1 MTPRR
6 EVAAGIRAEL
16 PILLGV
22 LPFGLIYGALALQ
35 AGIPPAP
42 ALAMSSIVFAGSAQ
56 FVATQLIGAGTPVG
70 LLLLTTFVVNLRHL
84 LYSGSLA
91 PYLRPLR
98 PAWKAALAYLL
109 TDEAYVVAIT
119 HYSQT
124 SPTRATPPS
133 PGLQRESSRKHGMD
147 GEDDVLPQGPDRGII
162 HRRASRA
169 HRHSVHPAHAGKRL
183 RRRIC
188 LRPRRS
194 DGRRHVRC
202 SGGIWTD
209 RRRQRAGRWTA
220 VAAASRRTLPPLSRH
235 PDLADRRTG
244 RSAVDRLGC

>member
-6 EVAAGIRAEL
+6 EFAAGIRAEL

-56 FVATQLIGAGTPVG
+56 FVATQLIGAGTPAG

-84 LYSGSLA
+84 LYSASLA

-98 PAWKAALAYLL
+98 PAWKVALAYLL
-109 TDEAYVVAIT
+109 TDEAYAVAIT

-124 SPTRATPPS
+124 SPTRATSPS
-133 PGLQRESSRKHGMD
+133 HRDEPDHRHWFFLGAGLTLWTTWQASTTVGLYLGARIPTSWHLEFALPLTFLALARPAVTD
-147 GEDDVLPQGPDRGII
+147 RATAITVLVASVVGIVSYGLAMRLGII
-162 HRRASRA
+162 AA
-169 HRHSVHPAHAGKRL
+169 ALAG
-183 RRRIC
+183 IAAGIVAETW
-188 LRPRRS
+188 
-194 DGRRHVRC
+194 DGRR
-202 SGGIWTD
+202 G
-209 RRRQRAGRWTA
+209 
-220 VAAASRRTLPPLSRH
+220 
-235 PDLADRRTG
+235 
-244 RSAVDRLGC
+244 

>member
-6 EVAAGIRAEL
+6 EFAAGIRAEL

-56 FVATQLIGAGTPVG
+56 FVATQLIGAGTPAG

-84 LYSGSLA
+84 LYSASLA

-98 PAWKAALAYLL
+98 PAWKVALAYLL
-109 TDEAYVVAIT
+109 TDEAYAVAIT

-124 SPTRATPPS
+124 SPTRATSPS
-133 PGLQRESSRKHGMD
+133 HRDEPDHRHWFFLGAGLTLWTTWQASTTVGLYLGARIPTSWHLEFALPLTFLALARPAVTD
-147 GEDDVLPQGPDRGII
+147 RATAITVLVASVVGIVSYGLAMRLGII
-162 HRRASRA
+162 AA
-169 HRHSVHPAHAGKRL
+169 ALAG
-183 RRRIC
+183 IAAGIVAVTG
-188 LRPRRS
+188 
-194 DGRRHVRC
+194 DGRR
-202 SGGIWTD
+202 G
-209 RRRQRAGRWTA
+209 
-220 VAAASRRTLPPLSRH
+220 
-235 PDLADRRTG
+235 
-244 RSAVDRLGC
+244 

>member
-6 EVAAGIRAEL
+6 EFAAGIRAEL

-56 FVATQLIGAGTPVG
+56 FVATQLIAARASVG

-84 LYSGSLA
+84 LYSASLA

-109 TDEAYVVAIT
+109 TDEAYAVAIT

-124 SPTRATPPS
+124 SPARATPPS
-133 PGLQRESSRKHGMD
+133 HRDEPDHRHWFFLGAGLTLWTTWQASTAVGLYLGARMPTSWHLEFALPLTFLALARPAVTD
-147 GEDDVLPQGPDRGII
+147 RATAITVLVASVVGIVSYGLAMRLGII
-162 HRRASRA
+162 VAA
-169 HRHSVHPAHAGKRL
+169 FAG
-183 RRRIC
+183 IAAGIVAETWG
-188 LRPRRS
+188 
-194 DGRRHVRC
+194 GRR
-202 SGGIWTD
+202 G
-209 RRRQRAGRWTA
+209 
-220 VAAASRRTLPPLSRH
+220 
-235 PDLADRRTG
+235 
-244 RSAVDRLGC
+244 

>member
-6 EVAAGIRAEL
+6 EFAAGIRAEL

-56 FVATQLIGAGTPVG
+56 FVATQLIAAGASVG

-84 LYSGSLA
+84 LYSASLA

-109 TDEAYVVAIT
+109 TDEAYAVAIT

-124 SPTRATPPS
+124 SPAPATPPS
-133 PGLQRESSRKHGMD
+133 HRDEPDHRHWFFLGAGLTLWTTWQASTAVGLYLGARIPTSWHLEFALPLTFLALARPAVTD
-147 GEDDVLPQGPDRGII
+147 RATAITVLVASVVGIVSYGLAMRLGII
-162 HRRASRA
+162 VGAF
-169 HRHSVHPAHAGKRL
+169 AG
-183 RRRIC
+183 IAAGIVAETWG
-188 LRPRRS
+188 
-194 DGRRHVRC
+194 GRR
-202 SGGIWTD
+202 G
-209 RRRQRAGRWTA
+209 
-220 VAAASRRTLPPLSRH
+220 
-235 PDLADRRTG
+235 
-244 RSAVDRLGC
+244 

>member
-6 EVAAGIRAEL
+6 EFAAGIRAEL

-56 FVATQLIGAGTPVG
+56 FVATQLIAVGTPIG

-84 LYSGSLA
+84 LYSASLA

-98 PAWKAALAYLL
+98 PAWKVALAYLL
-109 TDEAYVVAIT
+109 TDEAYAVAIT

-124 SPTRATPPS
+124 SPTRATPP
-133 PGLQRESSRKHGMD
+133 PHRDEPDHRHWFFLGAGLTLWTTWQASTAAGLYLGARIPTSWHLEFALPLTFLALARPAVTD
-147 GEDDVLPQGPDRGII
+147 RATAITVLVASVVGIASYGLAMRLGII
-162 HRRASRA
+162 
-169 HRHSVHPAHAGKRL
+169 
-183 RRRIC
+183 
-188 LRPRRS
+188 
-194 DGRRHVRC
+194 
-202 SGGIWTD
+202 
-209 RRRQRAGRWTA
+209 
-220 VAAASRRTLPPLSRH
+220 VAA
-235 PDLADRRTG
+235 LAGIAAGIVAETWGGPRG
-244 RSAVDRLGC
+244 

>member
-6 EVAAGIRAEL
+6 EFAAGIRAEL

-56 FVATQLIGAGTPVG
+56 FVATQLIAAGASVG

-84 LYSGSLA
+84 LCSASLA

-109 TDEAYVVAIT
+109 TDEAYAVAIT
-119 HYSQT
+119 HYTQT
-124 SPTRATPPS
+124 SPARATPPS
-133 PGLQRESSRKHGMD
+133 HRDEPNHRHWFFLGAGLTLWMTWQASTAIGLYLGARIPTSWHLEFALPLTFLALARPAVTD
-147 GEDDVLPQGPDRGII
+147 RATAITVLVASVVSILSYGLAMRLGII
-162 HRRASRA
+162 VGAF
-169 HRHSVHPAHAGKRL
+169 AG
-183 RRRIC
+183 IAAGIVAETWG
-188 LRPRRS
+188 
-194 DGRRHVRC
+194 GRR
-202 SGGIWTD
+202 G
-209 RRRQRAGRWTA
+209 
-220 VAAASRRTLPPLSRH
+220 
-235 PDLADRRTG
+235 
-244 RSAVDRLGC
+244 

>member
-6 EVAAGIRAEL
+6 ELAAGFRAEL

-42 ALAMSSIVFAGSAQ
+42 AFAMSSIVFAGSAQ

-70 LLLLTTFVVNLRHL
+70 LLLLTTLVVNLRHL
-84 LYSGSLA
+84 LYSASLA

-109 TDEAYVVAIT
+109 TDEAYAVAVM

-124 SPTRATPPS
+124 SPARATPPS
-133 PGLQRESSRKHGMD
+133 HRDESDHRHWFFLGAGLTLWTTWQASTAAGLYLGTRIPTSWHLEFALPLTFLALARPAVTD
-147 GEDDVLPQGPDRGII
+147 RATAITVLVASVVGILSYGLAMRLGII
-162 HRRASRA
+162 VGAL
-169 HRHSVHPAHAGKRL
+169 AG
-183 RRRIC
+183 IAA
-188 LRPRRS
+188 
-194 DGRRHVRC
+194 
-202 SGGIWTD
+202 GIVADAWWG
-209 RRRQRAGRWTA
+209 QR
-220 VAAASRRTLPPLSRH
+220 
-235 PDLADRRTG
+235 
-244 RSAVDRLGC
+244 

>member
-6 EVAAGIRAEL
+6 EFAAGIRAEL

-56 FVATQLIGAGTPVG
+56 FVATQLIAARASVG

-84 LYSGSLA
+84 LYSASLA

-109 TDEAYVVAIT
+109 TDEAYAVAIT

-124 SPTRATPPS
+124 SPARATPPS
-133 PGLQRESSRKHGMD
+133 HRDEPDHRHWFFLGAGLTLWTTWQASTAVGLYLGARIPTSWHLEFALPLTFLALARPAVTD
-147 GEDDVLPQGPDRGII
+147 RATAITVLVASVVGIVSYGLAMRLGII
-162 HRRASRA
+162 VAA
-169 HRHSVHPAHAGKRL
+169 FAG
-183 RRRIC
+183 IAAGIVAETWG
-188 LRPRRS
+188 
-194 DGRRHVRC
+194 GRR
-202 SGGIWTD
+202 G
-209 RRRQRAGRWTA
+209 
-220 VAAASRRTLPPLSRH
+220 
-235 PDLADRRTG
+235 
-244 RSAVDRLGC
+244 